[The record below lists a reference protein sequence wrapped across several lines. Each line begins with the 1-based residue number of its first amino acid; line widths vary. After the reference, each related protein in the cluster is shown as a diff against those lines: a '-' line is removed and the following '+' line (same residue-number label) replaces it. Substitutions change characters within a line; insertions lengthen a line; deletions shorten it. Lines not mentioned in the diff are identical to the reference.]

1 MNERRHGCNF
11 CHPENLGDRVFNRTD
26 DFTSFVSAP
35 RFRRNHLLVVPAD
48 HYESMDQIPERILGR
63 MMGEAA
69 ILGSLV
75 DYGYGTMT
83 IQKFQPLQ
91 AENGIKMNHL
101 HVHVW
106 PRTKEDEF
114 NKTLMP
120 APQSFDDFRSSLGDE
135 ELAEDISRNAR
146 ELEMMYKRRHGVPWT
161 KILAD
166 LAARDNQSL

>member
-11 CHPENLGDRVFNRTD
+11 CHPENLGDRVFHRTE
-26 DFTSFVSAP
+26 DFTSFVSEP

-48 HYESMDQIPERILGR
+48 HYESLNQIPERVLGR
-63 MMGEAA
+63 IMGEAA

-75 DYGYGTMT
+75 DYGYGTIT

-106 PRTKEDEF
+106 PRTKEDERH
-114 NKTLMP
+114 KILMP
-120 APQSFDDFRSSLGDE
+120 APQSFDDFQSPLTDE
-135 ELAEDISRNAR
+135 ELADDISRNAR

-166 LAARDNQSL
+166 IAEREQDQ